1 MKIALI
7 GGIACGKST
16 VLGLLRE
23 MGVSVEN
30 ADAIAK
36 DVFWNPGVQAR
47 LRDAIRREPTPM
59 GVREAIAANP
69 ELRRTVNAITHPA
82 ILSGI
87 LSSTAQVFE
96 VPLLLETAI
105 QGHFDAIWTVV
116 CDPEVQKQR
125 LHERYGNGASDGL
138 IQAQLST
145 KCKVA
150 FADAIIPTSG
160 PLIETEKS
168 LLEEAKRWALTLAV

>member
-16 VLGLLRE
+16 VLGCLRE
-23 MGVSVEN
+23 MGVMVEN

-47 LRDAIRREPTPM
+47 LRDVIRRDPNPM
-59 GVREAIAANP
+59 AVREAIAVNP
-69 ELRRTVNAITHPA
+69 DLRRKVNAITHPA
-82 ILSGI
+82 ILGGI
-87 LSSTAQVFE
+87 LASQAQVIE
-96 VPLLLETAI
+96 VPLLLETSI
-105 QGHFDAIWTVV
+105 QGYFDAIWTVV

-125 LHERYGNGASDGL
+125 LRERYGNSASDGL

-150 FADAIIPTSG
+150 FADSVIPTSG
-160 PLIETEKS
+160 PLKETEKS

>member
-16 VLGLLRE
+16 VLGCLQE
-23 MGVSVEN
+23 MGVMVEN

-47 LRDAIRREPTPM
+47 LRDAVRMEPTPAAI
-59 GVREAIAANP
+59 REAIAAQP
-69 ELRRTVNAITHPA
+69 DLRRKVNAITHPA
-82 ILSGI
+82 IMSGI
-87 LSSTAQVFE
+87 LASRAQVIE

-105 QGHFDAIWTVV
+105 QGHFDAVWAVV
-116 CDPEVQKQR
+116 CDPEVQKLR
-125 LHERYGNGASDGL
+125 LRERYGNDASDGL
-138 IQAQLST
+138 IQTQLST

-150 FADAIIPTSG
+150 FADALIPTGGS
-160 PLIETEKS
+160 LSETKKS
-168 LLEEAKRWALTLAV
+168 LFEEAKRWALTLAV